1 VLCTAVIPFR
11 DFRSLDRRPI
21 YHITFATPTA
31 ASIFTSKMLS
41 FSDPKVPG
49 RPVVR
54 FPPGSNPE
62 FRHAD
67 RRSKS
72 IKEQEVILQN
82 VLTAGGG
89 APGRCV
95 LLTICGLGGRTRS
108 TGLLPRTEEVRAIL
122 EEKQIELCSGDAESG
137 SAGVQRVVLENRGNN
152 VSTRVLKA
160 DGRGLGAEGRW
171 LIRCRSESEAHRVV
185 RELHMRPPWDGGGKF
200 RAEVIY

>member
-1 VLCTAVIPFR
+1 
-11 DFRSLDRRPI
+11 
-21 YHITFATPTA
+21 
-31 ASIFTSKMLS
+31 MLS

-62 FRHAD
+62 FAHAD

-82 VLTAGGG
+82 ILTTGGG

-95 LLTICGLGGRTRS
+95 LLTICGLGGKTRA
-108 TGLLPRTEEVRAIL
+108 TGLLPRTDEVRAIL
-122 EEKQIELCSGDAESG
+122 EEQQVELCPGDAESG
-137 SAGVQRVVLENRGNN
+137 GAGVQRVVLEKRGYN

-171 LIRCRSESEAHRVV
+171 LIRCRSESEAQRVV
-185 RELHMRPPWDGGGKF
+185 RGLHMRPPWDGGGTF
-200 RAEVIY
+200 RAEVVY